1 MAIKK
6 TIRDLFTITLLTIS
20 FSIIY
25 TLFVY
30 GNFNFIEKAKNK
42 QEFSPQSKFKEVTI
56 EEAQQYFDYAMII
69 DARPEEEYISG
80 HIPKSINIPVKN
92 FDNYIDKIFEIPSDT
107 LLIIYCEGIH
117 CSLSHLLAE
126 KLKTFGFTKIWIM
139 FEGING
145 WQQKNLPIEK

>member
-1 MAIKK
+1 MAYKE
-6 TIRDLFTITLLTIS
+6 TIRDLFTIIILTVS

-25 TLFVY
+25 TLIVY

-42 QEFSPQSKFKEVTI
+42 QEFSQQSEFKEVAI
-56 EEAQQYFDYAMII
+56 EEAQQYFDYAVII
-69 DARPEEEYISG
+69 DARSEEEYFSG
-80 HIPKSINIPVKN
+80 HIPNSINIPVKN
-92 FDNYIDKIFEIPSDT
+92 FDNYIDKIFEIPTDT

-117 CSLSHLLAE
+117 CNQSHLLAE
-126 KLKTFGFTKIWIM
+126 KLKTFGFNKIWIM